1 MRISE
6 FLLSNRKQKNV
17 NIFFDIETLLYNI
30 DNGIVNPRK
39 YKSKIY
45 SFAISFFDLDGQLHV
60 QRFSNTDEFLNE
72 TFLLEKKVKRPHKF
86 TLFAHNGN
94 KFDNHFFKF
103 DLEKH
108 IFKTKSLKLRNA
120 DNLSTALLKKDI
132 SKCEN
137 IILEKRVKSK
147 TNLELTGYFNGV
159 AFETVDTWLK
169 TNQSLS
175 QLGHM
180 LHSQGLLDEKYLKTE
195 FDYERFNLHQDLNE
209 QEAISYCKSVFKS
222 LSKDDLTYIDNDVI
236 ILAHVYKYYDRIF
249 KGFDFNSVTLT
260 KNISNAYTK
269 NNPKTSF
276 ELLNKYKDEYQN
288 DLSID
293 YSKYELETGENLYT
307 FFKSFYKGG
316 LNLYNDKYIEKK
328 IKDCFSIDINSS
340 YPYVMYSEKVPVRLL
355 FIKYNLKEKPLV
367 FNSNY
372 FTMYRMTKENFRKEV
387 LKQIKS
393 SVIKKL
399 LVKYYNNSSVYVNIN
414 NKTFEM
420 LKNFISLNKKYTF
433 EVVSQYWCE
442 YFSARDTI
450 FHYYKL
456 KSQASAMKKEDMLLI
471 MENNPYDYEL
481 VPLKEGEY
489 KVISQDDIDLAK
501 LMLNGIYG
509 LPALRAFFNMFQRD
523 EFDDIINVVNGFK
536 NSPRNIVFSIFVTAC
551 ALKNLIE
558 PMTEYLKSKEID
570 ESFIYSDTDSLYLK
584 KDVYHKLPS
593 SLFDKYSLGKWD
605 IENDN
610 ITTFFIQNH
619 KKYAYESIKSK
630 CCFSRFHLSDEE
642 QKNCK
647 KFSHRAIHAR
657 TGGMDSKSVEKVIDK
672 CSDFSEFVDKY
683 FSAGCEFPVT
693 RSVLNEQ
700 GVIAIYN
707 TTMKLE
713 KANKYYDDYD
723 EAYIFY
729 SKVDRG
735 LAKDSIIEYEEEY
748 ADDIMYIETPFGTYT
763 YQELFP
769 YEYEKMDNTI
779 ENLINKYNIIYNELY
794 KKENY
799 VFKN

>member
-1 MRISE
+1 MRISD

-45 SFAISFFDLDGQLHV
+45 SFAISFFDLEGQLHV
-60 QRFSNTDEFLNE
+60 QRFANTDEFLNE

-103 DLEKH
+103 DIEKH

-120 DNLSTALLKKDI
+120 DNLSTSLLKKDI
-132 SKCEN
+132 SKYEN

-159 AFETVDTWLK
+159 AYETVDTWLK
-169 TNQSLS
+169 TNQPLS

-180 LHSQGLLDEKYLKTE
+180 LHNQGLLDEKYLKTE

-222 LSKDDLTYIDNDVI
+222 LSKDDFTYIDNDVI

-249 KGFDFNSVTLT
+249 KGFDFKAVTLT

-276 ELLNKYKDEYQN
+276 ELLNKYEDKYQN

-328 IKDCFSIDINSS
+328 VKDCFSIDINSS
-340 YPYVMYSEKVPVRLL
+340 YPYVMYSEKVPVKLL
-355 FIKYNLKEKPLV
+355 SIKYNLREKPLV
-367 FNSNY
+367 FDSNY

-399 LVKYYNNSSVYVNIN
+399 LVKYYNNSSIYVNIN

-433 EVVSQYWCE
+433 EVVSTYWCE
-442 YFSARDTI
+442 YFSARDTL
-450 FHYYKL
+450 FYYYKV
-456 KSQASAMKKEDMLLI
+456 KSQASAMKKEGMRLEMDD
-471 MENNPYDYEL
+471 NPYDYVL
-481 VPLKEGEY
+481 IPLKEGEY
-489 KVISQDDIDLAK
+489 VEISQEDIDLAK

-536 NSPRNIVFSIFVTAC
+536 NSPRNIVFSAFVTAC
-551 ALKNLIE
+551 ALKNLIK
-558 PMTEYLKSKEID
+558 PLTEYLKPREID
-570 ESFIYSDTDSLYLK
+570 DNFVYSDTDSLYLK
-584 KDVYHKLPS
+584 KDVYHKLPT

-619 KKYAYESIKSK
+619 KKYAYESLKSK
-630 CCFSRFHLSDEE
+630 CCFSRLHLTDDE
-642 QKNCK
+642 QKKCK
-647 KFSHRAIHAR
+647 KLSHRSIHAR
-657 TGGMDSKSVEKVIDK
+657 TGGMDSKSVERVIDK
-672 CSDFSEFVDKY
+672 CSDFNEFVDKY
-683 FSAGCEFPVT
+683 FSTGSKFPVT
-693 RSVLNEQ
+693 RSILNEQ

-707 TTMKLE
+707 GETELQRAKTYSE
-713 KANKYYDDYD
+713 DYD
-723 EAYIFY
+723 F
-729 SKVDRG
+729 
-735 LAKDSIIEYEEEY
+735 EYEIATTIDREEVKKMLIDEEVSN
-748 ADDIMYIETPFGTYT
+748 ADEIMYVETPFGTYT

-769 YEYEKMDNTI
+769 YEYEKTDNTI
-779 ENLINKYNIIYNELY
+779 EHLINKYNVIYKELY
-794 KKENY
+794 EN
-799 VFKN
+799 